1 MTFAAAKLL
10 PEERDRP
17 ALKGKE
23 EEEVHA
29 VYLDGDQGD
38 PENDAVSS
46 LNGDAQQEDADAEF
60 EGNVRSNVGRFARP
74 PPLIPVVSVVDV
86 L

>member
-1 MTFAAAKLL
+1 VTFAAAKLL

-29 VYLDGDQGD
+29 VYLNDDQGD
-38 PENDAVSS
+38 PENNAVSS
-46 LNGDAQQEDADAEF
+46 LNDNTQQEDADAEF
-60 EGNVRSNVGRFARP
+60 EENACRNLCRFARP
-74 PPLIPVVSVVDV
+74 PPLIQIVSALDM